1 MIREIIFRAKCYG
14 TWHYGSYVHLIKK
27 PSNNCCNCNH
37 KDFIVSNE
45 DDGEHYYPIT
55 DLSSVGQ
62 FTGLTDC
69 KGKEIFEGDM
79 LDFTIFDVFGGDQQY
94 RGVVRYCGSRFMIWQ
109 SLDGDGAFDLD
120 WIIEQDDECEIIG
133 NIYDN
138 PEIIKR

>member
-1 MIREIIFRAKCYG
+1 
-14 TWHYGSYVHLIKK
+14 
-27 PSNNCCNCNH
+27 
-37 KDFIVSNE
+37 
-45 DDGEHYYPIT
+45 
-55 DLSSVGQ
+55 
-62 FTGLTDC
+62 
-69 KGKEIFEGDM
+69 M

-138 PEIIKR
+138 PEMIKR